1 MTEQPDQPGPEE
13 WDHGSED
20 LEPDQGEAM
29 AVEVESPRTGLL
41 HVDEVMRA
49 VGTLE
54 ERPLEEHIGVFEAAQ
69 AQLRRALDIPT
80 DPA

>member
-1 MTEQPDQPGPEE
+1 MTEQSDGAPV
-13 WDHGSED
+13 ED
-20 LEPDQGEAM
+20 ETPH
-29 AVEVESPRTGLL
+29 TGIL

-69 AQLRRALDIPT
+69 AQLRQALDIPT
-80 DPA
+80 DPTDPA

>member
-1 MTEQPDQPGPEE
+1 MTEQRANPVPTSGTSRRPAATERRA
-13 WDHGSED
+13 S
-20 LEPDQGEAM
+20 A
-29 AVEVESPRTGLL
+29 TGIL

-69 AQLRRALDIPT
+69 AQLRQALDIPT
-80 DPA
+80 DPTDPA